1 MDYSGWLFPRSW
13 RCEWPG

>member
-1 MDYSGWLFPRSW
+1 MDFSGWLFPRSW